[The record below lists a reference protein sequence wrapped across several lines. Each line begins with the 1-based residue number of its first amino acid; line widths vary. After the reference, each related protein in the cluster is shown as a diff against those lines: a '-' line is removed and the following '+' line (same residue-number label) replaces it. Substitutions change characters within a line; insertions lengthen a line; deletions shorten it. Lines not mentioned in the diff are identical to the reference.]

1 MVFVRRKLWGRN
13 ISIMA
18 VFFTDKYIAEY
29 NNMWNKLNVISEHHN
44 NLFIFTLT
52 SSGAILTYAL
62 QQNNSY
68 ISLVNMVI
76 LILLRC
82 RVMNYRDEY
91 YQVLAYIRKE
101 LEPKIGLDSKKL
113 RDLNNTKIAN
123 LQYFI
128 YAIFGIGTVLE
139 CVLID
144 KKNIFVIVTSVI
156 LFVIILLLD
165 VYYYFYLK
173 RLYDKYELKLS

>member
-1 MVFVRRKLWGRN
+1 MGN
-13 ISIMA
+13 
-18 VFFTDKYIAEY
+18 YIAEY
-29 NNMWNKLNVISEHHN
+29 NNMWNKLNAIAEHHN

-62 QQNNSY
+62 QQSNSY
-68 ISLVNMVI
+68 ITLVNMVI

-91 YQVLAYIRKE
+91 YQVLAYIRMI

-113 RDLNNTKIAN
+113 MSLSNTKIAN

-128 YAIFGIGTVLE
+128 YAIFGFGTVLE
-139 CVLID
+139 CILID
-144 KKNIFVIVTSVI
+144 KSSILVIIISIILFAVIVI
-156 LFVIILLLD
+156 LD
-165 VYYYFYLK
+165 VYYYFYSK
-173 RLYDKYELKLS
+173 KLYEKYEHMLS

>member
-1 MVFVRRKLWGRN
+1 MDNYL
-13 ISIMA
+13 S
-18 VFFTDKYIAEY
+18 EY
-29 NNMWNKLNVISEHHN
+29 NNMWNKLNGIAEHHN
-44 NLFIFTLT
+44 NLFVFTLT

-68 ISLVNMVI
+68 IALVNIVI

-91 YQVLAYIRKE
+91 YQVLAYIRKV

-113 RDLNNTKIAN
+113 MNLSITKIAN

-128 YAIFGIGTVLE
+128 YSIFGVGTVLE

-144 KKNIFVIVTSVI
+144 KKNIFVIVTSAI
-156 LFVIILLLD
+156 LFVTIVLLD
-165 VYYYFYLK
+165 VYYYFYSK
-173 RLYDKYELKLS
+173 RLYDKYEQKLS

>member
-1 MVFVRRKLWGRN
+1 MDN
-13 ISIMA
+13 
-18 VFFTDKYIAEY
+18 YIAEY
-29 NNMWNKLNVISEHHN
+29 NNMWSKLNTIAEHHN

-68 ISLVNMVI
+68 IALVNMII

-91 YQVLAYIRKE
+91 YQVLAYIRKK

-113 RDLNNTKIAN
+113 MSLCNTKIAN

-128 YAIFGIGTVLE
+128 YSIFGFGTVLE
-139 CVLID
+139 CILID
-144 KKNIFVIVTSVI
+144 KSSILVIIISIILFAVIVI
-156 LFVIILLLD
+156 LD
-165 VYYYFYLK
+165 VYYYFYSK
-173 RLYDKYELKLS
+173 KLYEKYEQILG

>member
-1 MVFVRRKLWGRN
+1 MDNYL
-13 ISIMA
+13 S
-18 VFFTDKYIAEY
+18 EY
-29 NNMWNKLNVISEHHN
+29 NNMWNKLNGIAEHHN
-44 NLFIFTLT
+44 NLFVFTLT

-68 ISLVNMVI
+68 IALVNIVI

-91 YQVLAYIRKE
+91 YQVLAYIRKV

-113 RDLNNTKIAN
+113 MNLSNTKIAN

-128 YAIFGIGTVLE
+128 YSIFGVGTVLA

-144 KKNIFVIVTSVI
+144 KKNIFVIVTSAI
-156 LFVIILLLD
+156 LFVTIVLLD
-165 VYYYFYLK
+165 VYYYFYSK
-173 RLYDKYELKLS
+173 RLYDKYEQKLS

>member
-1 MVFVRRKLWGRN
+1 MDN
-13 ISIMA
+13 H
-18 VFFTDKYIAEY
+18 IAEY
-29 NNMWNKLNVISEHHN
+29 NNMWNKLNTIAEHHN

-68 ISLVNMVI
+68 ITLVNMII

-91 YQVLAYIRKE
+91 YQVLAYIRNV
-101 LEPKIGLDSKKL
+101 LEPKIGLDSKIL
-113 RDLNNTKIAN
+113 MSLSNTKIAN

-128 YAIFGIGTVLE
+128 YTIFGFGTVLE
-139 CVLID
+139 CILIE
-144 KKNIFVIVTSVI
+144 KNNIFVIIISII
-156 LFVIILLLD
+156 LFVMILILD
-165 VYYYFYLK
+165 VYYYFYSK
-173 RLYDKYELKLS
+173 KLYEKYEHKLN

>member
-1 MVFVRRKLWGRN
+1 MDNYL
-13 ISIMA
+13 S
-18 VFFTDKYIAEY
+18 EY
-29 NNMWNKLNVISEHHN
+29 NNMWNKLNGIAEHHN
-44 NLFIFTLT
+44 NLFVFTLT

-68 ISLVNMVI
+68 IALVNIVI

-91 YQVLAYIRKE
+91 YQVLAYIRKV
-101 LEPKIGLDSKKL
+101 LEPKIGIDSKKL
-113 RDLNNTKIAN
+113 MNLSNTKIAN

-128 YAIFGIGTVLE
+128 YSIFGVGTVLE

-144 KKNIFVIVTSVI
+144 KKNIFVIVTSAI
-156 LFVIILLLD
+156 LFVTIVLLD
-165 VYYYFYLK
+165 VYYYFYSK
-173 RLYDKYELKLS
+173 RLYDKYEQKLS

>member
-1 MVFVRRKLWGRN
+1 MDNYL
-13 ISIMA
+13 S
-18 VFFTDKYIAEY
+18 EY
-29 NNMWNKLNVISEHHN
+29 NNMWNKLNGIAEHHN
-44 NLFIFTLT
+44 NLFVFTLT

-68 ISLVNMVI
+68 IALVNIVI

-91 YQVLAYIRKE
+91 YQVLAYIRKV

-113 RDLNNTKIAN
+113 MNLSNTKIAT

-128 YAIFGIGTVLE
+128 YSIFGVGTVLE

-144 KKNIFVIVTSVI
+144 KKNIFVIVTSAI
-156 LFVIILLLD
+156 LFVTIVLLD
-165 VYYYFYLK
+165 VYYYFYSK
-173 RLYDKYELKLS
+173 RLYDKYEQKLS

>member
-1 MVFVRRKLWGRN
+1 MDN
-13 ISIMA
+13 
-18 VFFTDKYIAEY
+18 YIAEY
-29 NNMWNKLNVISEHHN
+29 NNMWNKLNTIAEHHN

-68 ISLVNMVI
+68 IAFVNMII

-91 YQVLAYIRKE
+91 YQVLVYIRKI
-101 LEPKIGLDSKKL
+101 LEPKIGLDSKVL
-113 RDLNNTKIAN
+113 LSLNNTKIAN

-128 YAIFGIGTVLE
+128 YSIFGFGTVLE
-139 CVLID
+139 CILID
-144 KKNIFVIVTSVI
+144 RNNFFVVIISIMFAFVIVI
-156 LFVIILLLD
+156 LD
-165 VYYYFYLK
+165 VYYYFYSK
-173 RLYDKYELKLS
+173 KLYRKYEQKLS

>member
-1 MVFVRRKLWGRN
+1 MEN
-13 ISIMA
+13 
-18 VFFTDKYIAEY
+18 YITEY
-29 NNMWNKLNVISEHHN
+29 NNMWNKLNTIAEHHN

-68 ISLVNMVI
+68 MALVNMII

-91 YQVLAYIRKE
+91 YQVLAYIRKV
-101 LEPKIGLDSKKL
+101 LEPKMGLDSKKL
-113 RDLNNTKIAN
+113 RNLRNAKVAN

-128 YAIFGIGTVLE
+128 YAIFGFGTVLE
-139 CVLID
+139 CILID
-144 KKNIFVIVTSVI
+144 KSNTFIIVISIAFFIVIV
-156 LFVIILLLD
+156 LLD
-165 VYYYFYLK
+165 VYYYFYSK
-173 RLYDKYELKLS
+173 KLYEKYEHKLN

>member
-1 MVFVRRKLWGRN
+1 MDN
-13 ISIMA
+13 
-18 VFFTDKYIAEY
+18 YIAEY
-29 NNMWNKLNVISEHHN
+29 NNMWNKLNGIAEHHN

-68 ISLVNMVI
+68 ISLVNIVI

-91 YQVLAYIRKE
+91 YQVLAYIRKV
-101 LEPKIGLDSKKL
+101 LEPKIGLDSKRL
-113 RDLNNTKIAN
+113 MCLSNTKIAN

-128 YAIFGIGTVLE
+128 YSIFGVGTVLE
-139 CVLID
+139 CILID
-144 KKNIFVIVTSVI
+144 KKNLFVIAISII
-156 LFVIILLLD
+156 LFVIIVFLD
-165 VYYYFYLK
+165 IYYYFYSK
-173 RLYDKYELKLS
+173 RLYDKYEQKLS

>member
-1 MVFVRRKLWGRN
+1 MDN
-13 ISIMA
+13 
-18 VFFTDKYIAEY
+18 YIAEY
-29 NNMWNKLNVISEHHN
+29 NNLWNKLNVIAEHHN

-68 ISLVNMVI
+68 IALVNMII

-91 YQVLAYIRKE
+91 YQVLAYIRKV
-101 LEPKIGLDSKKL
+101 LEPKIGLDSIKL
-113 RDLNNTKIAN
+113 RSLSSSKVAN

-128 YAIFGIGTVLE
+128 YTFFGFGTVLE
-139 CVLID
+139 YILMD
-144 KKNIFVIVTSVI
+144 KSNKFAIVISI
-156 LFVIILLLD
+156 LLFVIILFLD
-165 VYYYFYLK
+165 VYYYFYSK
-173 RLYDKYELKLS
+173 KLYDKYEHKLS

>member
-1 MVFVRRKLWGRN
+1 MD
-13 ISIMA
+13 
-18 VFFTDKYIAEY
+18 TYIAEY
-29 NNMWNKLNVISEHHN
+29 NNMWSKLNVIAEHHN

-68 ISLVNMVI
+68 IAFVNMVI

-91 YQVLAYIRKE
+91 YQILAYIRKI
-101 LEPKIGLDSKKL
+101 LEPKMGLDSQKL
-113 RDLNNTKIAN
+113 ISMNNTPIAN

-128 YAIFGIGTVLE
+128 YSVFGLGTVLE
-139 CVLID
+139 CVIIN
-144 KKNIFVIVTSVI
+144 KSNIYIIIGSIIFLVVIV
-156 LFVIILLLD
+156 FLD
-165 VYYYFYLK
+165 VYYYFYSK
-173 RLYDKYELKLS
+173 KLYEKYEHKLSHL